1 MSGLQLIQ
9 ETFASAKKRACLMP
23 YFPVGYPDLPSSIN
37 IMEAMAKAGADA
49 IEVGVPFSDPLADGP
64 TIQAATQTALE
75 NGITL
80 RDCIQAVQELRQR
93 GVRIPLM
100 LMSYLN
106 PIVAY
111 GLENFVRDAAD
122 AGASGF
128 IVPDLPADEAGEFQ
142 KLTEQYDMAFAHFLA
157 PTSSESRM
165 KLAAS
170 MARGFIYL
178 VSVTGVTGEREL
190 VPEDLKEFIQR
201 VRRYASQ
208 PLAVGFGIG
217 TPEKARA
224 VGALAE
230 GVIIGSKYITL
241 AKTGGMDAVIKF
253 TKEVRAA
260 LEKGNFS

>member
-1 MSGLQLIQ
+1 MSGLQLVK
-9 ETFASAKKRACLMP
+9 ETFSNAKKRACLMP
-23 YFPVGYPDLPSSIN
+23 YFPVGYPDLSTSLN
-37 IMEAMAKAGADA
+37 VMEAMAKAGADA

-64 TIQAATQTALE
+64 TIQAATQVALE

-80 RDCIQAVQELRQR
+80 KDCVQAVHELRQR

-100 LMSYLN
+100 LMSYFN

-111 GLENFVRDAAD
+111 GLEAFVRDSSD

-142 KLTEQYDMAFAHFLA
+142 KLTEQYEMAFAHFLA
-157 PTSSESRM
+157 PTSSEARI

-178 VSVTGVTGEREL
+178 VSVTGVTGERDL
-190 VPEDLKEFIQR
+190 VPDDLKTFIQR

-217 TPEKARA
+217 TPEKAGV
-224 VGALAE
+224 VGTLAE

-241 AKTGGMDAVIKF
+241 AKAGGMEAVIKF
-253 TKEVRAA
+253 TKEVSAA
-260 LEKGNFS
+260 LDKGDYS